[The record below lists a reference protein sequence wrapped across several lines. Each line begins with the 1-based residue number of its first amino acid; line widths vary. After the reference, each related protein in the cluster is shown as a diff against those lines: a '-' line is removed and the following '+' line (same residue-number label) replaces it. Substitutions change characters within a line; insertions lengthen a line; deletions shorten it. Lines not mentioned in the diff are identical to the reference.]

1 MQMLKEQAKQHLQ
14 EILDQAV
21 PGRFSN
27 YTSSSGSSSY
37 GSGTVDTRQLRARL
51 ENAIN
56 VMQTGLVERD
66 TEVRAQERGQGWKQ
80 LQRAEVLVATEQQWL
95 TPGSCS
101 NSNCSGVTA
110 DTVLLGMVCSQ
121 Q

>member
-1 MQMLKEQAKQHLQ
+1 MLKEQAKQHLQ

-27 YTSSSGSSSY
+27 YGSSSGSSY

-51 ENAIN
+51 ENAIR

-66 TEVRAQERGQGWKQ
+66 TEVG
-80 LQRAEVLVATEQQWL
+80 L
-95 TPGSCS
+95 TCGSCS
-101 NSNCSGVTA
+101 CATNLSYVAFLKTKQLPA
-110 DTVLLGMVCSQ
+110 Q
-121 Q
+121 